1 MLLCHIKSSRA
12 NLLFKRL
19 YNLLHCIVL
28 LSSIHK
34 IRHDFLPGFGCKMP
48 RLQTEVTDNVFLEVV
63 SKIKMPIC
71 KDIRCSN
78 VTSLYLD
85 IRITKVLL
93 QQCRYVPTSF
103 NHRVQQVHAGEHV
116 GFGLSGPEHLQFF
129 GNARIV
135 VVIVLRDVIAV
146 ISHSTQS
153 QCSQSTIQSSPVRL
167 FSSKPKNLIAIL
179 CVQA

>member
-1 MLLCHIKSSRA
+1 MFSQR
-12 NLLFKRL
+12 
-19 YNLLHCIVL
+19 HCQN
-28 LSSIHK
+28 K
-34 IRHDFLPGFGCKMP
+34 KCFN
-48 RLQTEVTDNVFLEVV
+48 EVAFYTDL
-63 SKIKMPIC
+63 
-71 KDIRCSN
+71 
-78 VTSLYLD
+78 
-85 IRITKVLL
+85 RITKVLL

-129 GNARIV
+129 GTARIV

-179 CVQA
+179 CVGLTAVLLQSCVNSVSIVSSLSSVSSVHSKQCSVAVQT